1 MPKYSV
7 VVQYLRTETV
17 EIDAENKAAAVALV
31 KEGRGDKL
39 PQSLSEQI
47 SLAESEGDYFEVLS
61 VALIK

>member
-31 KEGRGDKL
+31 KEGRGNKL

-47 SLAESEGDYFEVLS
+47 SLAESEGDYFEILHTK
-61 VALIK
+61 LIK

>member
-7 VVQYLRTETV
+7 VVQYLRTETI

-31 KEGRGDKL
+31 KEGCGDKL

-47 SLAESEGDYFEVLS
+47 RLAETEGDYFEILS
-61 VALIK
+61 VVLLK

>member
-31 KEGRGDKL
+31 KEGCGNKL

>member
-47 SLAESEGDYFEVLS
+47 SLAESEGDYFEILHTK
-61 VALIK
+61 LIK

>member
-1 MPKYSV
+1 MPNDSV

-31 KEGRGDKL
+31 KEGCGDKL

>member
-31 KEGRGDKL
+31 KEGRGNKL

>member
-31 KEGRGDKL
+31 KEGRGHKL

>member
-7 VVQYLRTETV
+7 TVQYQRTETV

-31 KEGRGDKL
+31 KEGCGDKL

-47 SLAESEGDYFEVLS
+47 SLAESEGDYFEILHTK
-61 VALIK
+61 LIK

>member
-31 KEGRGDKL
+31 KEGCGDKL
-39 PQSLSEQI
+39 PQSLSDQI
-47 SLAESEGDYFEVLS
+47 SLAESEGDYFEILS

>member
-31 KEGRGDKL
+31 KEGCGDKL

-47 SLAESEGDYFEVLS
+47 SLAESEGDYFEILHTK
-61 VALIK
+61 LIK

>member
-31 KEGRGDKL
+31 NEGRGDKL
-39 PQSLSEQI
+39 PLSLSEQI

>member
-31 KEGRGDKL
+31 KEGCGDKL